1 MNQKLRATNLEK
13 LSFLTKIRKFQ
24 YSVGRGASA
33 MRTLSR
39 SLSIPHLEIPQKCQI
54 NASFV
59 TDTWSLKHPI
69 DWKSDDLG
77 SFLNGG
83 RVGKGFFDTSD
94 EVSLISN
101 SRSASSTDTTVQLR
115 KNYWTHLI
123 HWNLEVMSYGAAR
136 AGEVGTSYCS
146 TSLK

>member
-1 MNQKLRATNLEK
+1 MNQKLRATNLEI
-13 LSFLTKIRKFQ
+13 LSFLTKIRNFQ
-24 YSVGRGASA
+24 FSVVRGASA

-39 SLSIPHLEIPQKCQI
+39 S
-54 NASFV
+54 F
-59 TDTWSLKHPI
+59 
-69 DWKSDDLG
+69 DLG

-83 RVGKGFFDTSD
+83 RVDKGFFDTSD

-123 HWNLEVMSYGAAR
+123 HWNLEVMSYGADR
-136 AGEVGTSYCS
+136 AGEGDTS
-146 TSLK
+146 